1 MDIQRHK
8 KIFNTIAPVYNL
20 FYRRQY
26 KGYCELLNK
35 FEAKLSIPEKGAVL
49 DIGCGT
55 GALLQAFL
63 KYGYE
68 VEGVDLAGGML
79 HHARKRGL
87 YCRLADVVKGLDMDD
102 NTFDLVSASFVAHG
116 LDREK
121 RMVLYSEAKRLSHNK
136 VLIHDYSS
144 RRSPFISLIEFME
157 GGDYFNFIKDGVDE
171 MKEVFSHVEIIQVQ
185 KYNNWYI
192 CTV

>member
-1 MDIQRHK
+1 MDLKRHK
-8 KIFNTIAPVYNL
+8 RIFNTIAPIYNL

-26 KGYCELLNK
+26 NGYCKLLES
-35 FEAKLSIPEKGAVL
+35 FEAKLCIPEKGTIL

-55 GALLQAFL
+55 GALLNAFITL
-63 KYGYE
+63 GYDAQ
-68 VEGVDLAGGML
+68 GVDIAEEML
-79 HHARKRGL
+79 QHARRRGL
-87 YCRLADVVKGLDMDD
+87 NCRLADIIKGLNIDD
-102 NTFDLVSASFVAHG
+102 NTFDLVTASFVAHG

-121 RMVLYSEAKRLSHNK
+121 RLMLYTEAKRLSHNK

-144 RRSPFISLIEFME
+144 RRSLLISIIEYME
-157 GGDYFNFIKDGVDE
+157 GGDYFNFIKDCTDE
-171 MKEVFSHVEIIQVQ
+171 MKQLFSNVEIIQVN